1 MDIGAYVTN
10 PVPQI
15 AESPRIPAVTPAAGA
30 RPRAGT
36 DSRRD
41 SGEGQPDGRRPITVG
56 DVVERNLTIDPDTR
70 TVVYQALNARGE
82 IVLQTPDQAIMRMR
96 AYARE
101 MRLAGEGPDAGGTV
115 ERVA

>member
-1 MDIGAYVTN
+1 MEIGAHTPN
-10 PVPQI
+10 PVPPI
-15 AESPRIPAVTPAAGA
+15 AEAPRIAAVADT
-30 RPRAGT
+30 RPQTGT

-41 SGEGQPDGRRPITVG
+41 SGEGQPDGRRPVTVG

-82 IVLQTPDQAIMRMR
+82 VVLQTPDQAIMRMR

-101 MRLAGEGPDAGGTV
+101 MRLADEGPDTGGTV

>member
-1 MDIGAYVTN
+1 MEIGAHTLS
-10 PVPQI
+10 PVPPI
-15 AESPRIPAVTPAAGA
+15 AEAPRIAAVAPVAEA

-36 DSRRD
+36 DSQRD
-41 SGEGQPDGRRPITVG
+41 PGEGRPDARRPITVG

-70 TVVYQALNARGE
+70 TVVYQALNAQGE
-82 IVLQTPDQAIMRMR
+82 VVLQTPDQAIMRMR

-101 MRLAGEGPDAGGTV
+101 MRLADEGPDTGGNV

>member
-1 MDIGAYVTN
+1 MEIGAHTPN
-10 PVPQI
+10 PVPPI
-15 AESPRIPAVTPAAGA
+15 AEAPRIPAVIPVAGA
-30 RPRAGT
+30 QARTGT

-41 SGEGQPDGRRPITVG
+41 PGEGRPDGRRPITVG

-101 MRLAGEGPDAGGTV
+101 MRLADEGSDKSGKA

>member
-1 MDIGAYVTN
+1 MEIGAHTLN
-10 PVPQI
+10 PVPPI
-15 AESPRIPAVTPAAGA
+15 ADTPRIAAVVDT
-30 RPRAGT
+30 RPQTGT
-36 DSRRD
+36 GSQRD
-41 SGEGQPDGRRPITVG
+41 PGEGQPDGRRPITVG

-101 MRLAGEGPDAGGTV
+101 MRLADEGSDTGGTV
-115 ERVA
+115 KRVA